1 MSESVSILFAGGATG
16 GHLFPGIAVAESLTR
31 MSKVSGLGCR
41 VGFVGQGTCLERD
54 ETRVRGYEYYAVPSV
69 STLDVGRRP
78 LRSLGVAWRS
88 YCLARRIVRRFE
100 PTVVI
105 GLGGF
110 ASVPAV
116 VAANR
121 MRVPV
126 MLLEQNVIPGRA
138 TRWLSRRAA
147 RVCVAFAETRLALA
161 RPDACRLTGNPV
173 RGAGAGMVFD
183 ASDRKRLLVVLGG
196 SQGSRSLNRAVPEAL
211 GRIGV
216 SGGGW
221 RVVHQCGDHD
231 PRLVEAAYREQGWEA
246 RVEQFLECPPTLLA
260 SSDLVVAR
268 AGATTL
274 AEMAC
279 AGVAG
284 VLVPYPFASDDHQRA
299 NAAWYVERG
308 AARMVE
314 EAEVGAEWVG
324 RLAGELGLLL
334 DSESKRLEMSA
345 EMGRL
350 ARPNAAEEVV
360 GVMAELAGESLN
372 KWVSNP
378 GVVGRMVDRAA

>member
-1 MSESVSILFAGGATG
+1 MSARVSILFAGGATG

-31 MSKVSGLGCR
+31 ILELSGLGCR
-41 VGFVGQGTCLERD
+41 IGFVGQGTCLERD
-54 ETRVRGYEYYAVPSV
+54 ESGSRGYEYFAVPSV

-78 LRSLGVAWRS
+78 LQSLVAAWRS
-88 YCLARRIVRRFE
+88 YYRACRVVRRFA

-147 RVCVAFAETRLALA
+147 RVCVAFDETRLALA
-161 RPDACRLTGNPV
+161 SPEACRWTGNPV
-173 RGAGAGMVFD
+173 RGVGMAVS
-183 ASDRKRLLVVLGG
+183 AVSERKRQLLVLGG
-196 SQGSRSLNRAVPEAL
+196 SQGSRSLNRGVPEAL

-216 SGGGW
+216 CGRGW
-221 RVVHQCGDHD
+221 RVIHQCGDHE
-231 PRLVEAAYREQGWEA
+231 PRVVEAAYRERGWEA
-246 RVEQFLECPPTLLA
+246 RVERFVECPPTLLS

-274 AEMAC
+274 AEISC
-279 AGVAG
+279 AGVAS

-308 AARMVE
+308 AAGIVE
-314 EAEVGAEWVG
+314 ETEGGGEWVG
-324 RLAGELGLLL
+324 RLAGELGRLL
-334 DSESKRLEMSA
+334 DSESTRLEMSI
-345 EMGRL
+345 EMSRL
-350 ARPNAAEEVV
+350 GWPRAADDVV
-360 GVMAELAGESLN
+360 GVLAEILGEPL
-372 KWVSNP
+372 
-378 GVVGRMVDRAA
+378 GRCLSHTGIERRVVDRAA

>member
-31 MSKVSGLGCR
+31 LSKVSGLGCR
-41 VGFVGQGTCLERD
+41 IGFVGQGTCLERD
-54 ETRVRGYEYYAVPSV
+54 EARARGYEYYAVPSV

-78 LRSLGVAWRS
+78 LRSLAAAWRS
-88 YCLARRIVRRFE
+88 YCRARRIVRRFD

-161 RPDACRLTGNPV
+161 KPDACRRTGNPV
-173 RGAGAGMVFD
+173 RGVGMGAVAA
-183 ASDRKRLLVVLGG
+183 ASDRKGLLLVLGG
-196 SQGSRSLNRAVPEAL
+196 SQGSRSLNSAVPEAL

-216 SGGGW
+216 CGGGW

-231 PRLVEAAYREQGWEA
+231 PRLVESAYREQGWEA
-246 RVEQFLECPPTLLA
+246 RVERFLECPPTLLA

-274 AEMAC
+274 AEMSC

-314 EAEVGAEWVG
+314 ETEGGGDWVG

-334 DSESKRLEMSA
+334 DSESTRLELSIAMS
-345 EMGRL
+345 RL
-350 ARPNAAEEVV
+350 GWPNAADEVV
-360 GVMAELAGESLN
+360 GVLAELLGEPLG
-372 KWVSNP
+372 KCLRNP
-378 GVVGRMVDRAA
+378 GVVRPVVDRAA